1 MKLIKPI
8 WVVEDNEDDVELTL
22 AALAE
27 SHLAN
32 PVVVMRDG
40 SEVLRRLLDPLEIES
55 HPVVILMDIK
65 MPKVSGID
73 VLRNIKANP
82 RVRNFPIVML
92 SSSRQGPDIAECYSL
107 GANAYIVKPVES
119 QEFFE
124 AVKAAGKF
132 WAVVNQQPE

>member
-1 MKLIKPI
+1 
-8 WVVEDNEDDVELTL
+8 
-22 AALAE
+22 
-27 SHLAN
+27 
-32 PVVVMRDG
+32 
-40 SEVLRRLLDPLEIES
+40 
-55 HPVVILMDIK
+55 MDIK